1 VAGVL
6 VPIFL
11 IAIIAGVWY
20 YRRYHIRRNDD
31 DRVAFTNAAYGVS
44 NMDEISMNDS
54 HDSKGFHPE
63 KHDKHDEHHHDK
75 H

>member
-6 VPIFL
+6 VPIFV

-20 YRRYHIRRNDD
+20 YRRYHIHRNDD
-31 DRVAFTNAAYGVS
+31 DRVAFTNAAYSVPK
-44 NMDEISMNDS
+44 MAETTIDDS
-54 HDSKGFHPE
+54 HENNGFYPTKQE
-63 KHDKHDEHHHDK
+63 KHHKHHDEK